1 VTNKQINEI
10 KTKSPYIL
18 FFCSCMV
25 KHRLLQTKAGACS
38 YFVDFYA
45 GPGWTVR
52 GPPST
57 VYKAG
62 ELHRKHPLLRT
73 WRKHFVVLDQF
84 SMRYFEDQQSFVA
97 EKRALGPIPVNGTVV
112 FDGGNRATIGSP
124 DSCSCG
130 PEARST
136 F

>member
-1 VTNKQINEI
+1 MDR
-10 KTKSPYIL
+10 
-18 FFCSCMV
+18 SC
-25 KHRLLQTKAGACS
+25 
-38 YFVDFYA
+38 
-45 GPGWTVR
+45 
-52 GPPST
+52 PPPT

-112 FDGGNRATIGSP
+112 FDGGNSATMGSP
-124 DSCSCG
+124 QIHVVVDQKHDQRFDRRLTCFSHPNKITAISWML
-130 PEARST
+130 ALQNLMS
-136 F
+136 